1 MSELLEALKEVR
13 DRVTW
18 ATEFSLKTICD
29 EGKKKR
35 KQFVLKLK
43 KKKKQ
48 YVAGA
53 YGKSLYLPFNFAMKV
68 KLL

>member
-18 ATEFSLKTICD
+18 ATELSLKTICD

-43 KKKKQ
+43 KKKNNMEQ
-48 YVAGA
+48 EHMENP
-53 YGKSLYLPFNFAMKV
+53 STFLLILP
-68 KLL
+68 

>member
-13 DRVTW
+13 DRVTR
-18 ATEFSLKTICD
+18 ATELSLKTICD

-35 KQFVLKLK
+35 KQLVLK
-43 KKKKQ
+43 KKTNMEQ
-48 YVAGA
+48 GA

>member
-18 ATEFSLKTICD
+18 ATELSLKTICD

-43 KKKKQ
+43 KKKTIWSRSIWKIP
-48 YVAGA
+48 
-53 YGKSLYLPFNFAMKV
+53 LPSF
-68 KLL
+68 

>member
-18 ATEFSLKTICD
+18 ATELSLKTVCD

-43 KKKKQ
+43 KKTQ
-48 YVAGA
+48 YGAGA
-53 YGKSLYLPFNFAMKV
+53 YGKSLYLPFNFAIKV
-68 KLL
+68 KLF

>member
-18 ATEFSLKTICD
+18 ATELSLKTICD

-35 KQFVLKLK
+35 KQLK
-43 KKKKQ
+43 KIFLNQ
-48 YVAGA
+48 YGAGSIW
-53 YGKSLYLPFNFAMKV
+53 KIPLPSF
-68 KLL
+68 